1 MSSLRP
7 SRFIP
12 NRCQSRQMN
21 SRQLSRPLVEKHTL
35 TCFLSGVLQTL
46 CDSRAV
52 NKDVNSRWE
61 QKVEKQI
68 ENMQER
74 LLDKE
79 EATKQRLDQKK
90 KLQELAEKAQDDLE
104 DVIGIPEEEDKLKE
118 ALKKQSQLR
127 CVLNKKY
134 TENAER
140 ERQLNEQQKLFA
152 AKQQVVREKEL
163 ALEGQRALDEF
174 RKQHEAV
181 GSFTTIHKSSTLSA
195 GTFPILPTVH
205 ISHIIVVCTSFYLLD
220 TTRVLV

>member
-1 MSSLRP
+1 MASGSPTNTHPAHTEMLATQASL
-7 SRFIP
+7 SLGE
-12 NRCQSRQMN
+12 S
-21 SRQLSRPLVEKHTL
+21 
-35 TCFLSGVLQTL
+35 VLQEIQTALVRERNLLLQAERSVTELTKTL

-74 LLDKE
+74 LLDKQ

-118 ALKKQSQLR
+118 VLKKQSQLR

-134 TENAER
+134 SENVER
-140 ERQLNEQQKLFA
+140 ERQLNEQQKLYA

-174 RKQHEAV
+174 RKQHEA
-181 GSFTTIHKSSTLSA
+181 GIR
-195 GTFPILPTVH
+195 LPTQRM
-205 ISHIIVVCTSFYLLD
+205 FYVENAPWYQRL
-220 TTRVLV
+220 RF